1 MKWVKYRLW
10 SSEIIEL
17 PRKHLQQTLWGQRRR
32 SWRKLRP
39 WTWSQTWPAS
49 RTCSVLQLKSQINS
63 LRTLS
68 HGLYHQYPSPR
79 PQWAV
84 WGRWCPWRCRGRG
97 PPRPSHSWLVRCA
110 SAAIVESLG
119 DGQCYSIKEFGPH
132 NVQLFRTFLG
142 NFYSPAMLWNWLL
155 IKYFIPSSQSHFTQ

>member
-49 RTCSVLQLKSQINS
+49 RTCSVLQLKTELKLLPTWIHPVLTANILGLVLNGLFEGGDVSEGAEEQDHHVS
-63 LRTLS
+63 LVLDWRDV
-68 HGLYHQYPSPR
+68 HQQPEWSPW
-79 PQWAV
+79 QWAMLLHKGMYNYLEHIF
-84 WGRWCPWRCRGRG
+84 WGGTFTPT
-97 PPRPSHSWLVRCA
+97 
-110 SAAIVESLG
+110 SLG
-119 DGQCYSIKEFGPH
+119 IDF
-132 NVQLFRTFLG
+132 
-142 NFYSPAMLWNWLL
+142 L
-155 IKYFIPSSQSHFTQ
+155 IKYYIPSILSHFTQ